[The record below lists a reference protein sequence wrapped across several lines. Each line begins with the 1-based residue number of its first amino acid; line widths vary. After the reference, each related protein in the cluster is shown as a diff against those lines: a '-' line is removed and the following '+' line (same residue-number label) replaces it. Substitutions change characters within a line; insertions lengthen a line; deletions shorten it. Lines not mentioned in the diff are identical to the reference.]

1 MSYIEKVMTSD
12 ELGLVDSDVS
22 KDSSKWELFRT
33 QFNLGLN
40 KTSFL
45 ALVVDSVKTKTIAQ
59 SHKLEEMLKLH
70 LGTLDKKYGLDQ
82 IVSSTDKRLK
92 ADALKIL
99 FASLNMMIESAEVDL
114 ESLTESNKSD
124 PEGLEKVVHR
134 AIAVLNTIIRFQ
146 HVFWRPNRG
155 TDSSL
160 PPASLEV
167 SHTRVVKL
175 YPSCLAL
182 HIVVRTFFYSDDWNH
197 IRCNVHPLSRANH
210 VSQ

>member
-59 SHKLEEMLKLH
+59 RHKLEEMLKLH
-70 LGTLDKKYGLDQ
+70 LGTLDRKYGLDQ

-124 PEGLEKVVHR
+124 PEGLQKVVDR

-167 SHTRVVKL
+167 SHTR
-175 YPSCLAL
+175 SSE
-182 HIVVRTFFYSDDWNH
+182 T
-197 IRCNVHPLSRANH
+197 LS
-210 VSQ
+210 